1 MPLQSLPN
9 LYQRAIWLTE
19 SAGRAM
25 LPGMTPPTTPHTLPA
40 LPGTYALLIPIPRPI
55 TVAVGRLGTLAL
67 VPGWVAYVGSAHG
80 PGGLRARVT
89 RHCRAEK
96 RRHWHIDYLTQ
107 IAPVDHVWAAASP
120 ERLECAWAAALRAL
134 PGAGEPLA
142 GFGASDCGCT
152 THLISLP
159 GPDALG
165 AALAATTSA
174 DVLLY

>member
-1 MPLQSLPN
+1 
-9 LYQRAIWLTE
+9 
-19 SAGRAM
+19 M
-25 LPGMTPPTTPHTLPA
+25 LPGMTPPTTPHNLPA
-40 LPGTYALLIPIPRPI
+40 LPGTYALLIPIPHPI